1 MKTEDKMRTDEFYY
15 KQPDAEFI
23 SWLNSPMHE
32 SKPENF
38 TKTAPDVGEI
48 SVTGAYTAEVYGE
61 WKEIIAT
68 AVDDL
73 TSFLSSSKMLGNKY
87 PIKITYS
94 ECFGEQDYKISIS
107 ENECSIC
114 ASHPEGARRA
124 VYYLEEELIKHD
136 GPFLTLGD
144 IIRTSKIK
152 KRITRGFFSPT
163 NRPPKYGDEL
173 LDDIDYY
180 PENYLNRLAH
190 NGTNGIW
197 IYTSFSQLIH
207 SPYLPPKD
215 DGCEK
220 RMQKLSGIVERCKR
234 YGIKVYI
241 FAIEPIGFFKDES
254 KGHEDMLGADPIY
267 GFHPMCPRAEKTR
280 AHVIYCLENIFR
292 SIPDLGGFITIP
304 AGERPT
310 TCASVGTYKTCPRC
324 SKYTRGE
331 NLAYSVDLIKEG
343 LRHAGT
349 GAEFISWTYGHRY
362 WDDNDIAEYIR
373 NTPTDIVIMQN
384 FEDRGIDTQLGKP
397 RIAFDYWLSYPGP
410 SDMFTLSADEAKKHG
425 NPAYA
430 KMQVCSSHEIATV
443 PYIPVPGILFDK
455 YKKARE
461 LGVTGI
467 MECWYFGNYP
477 SLMNR
482 ASTELSYID
491 DLSDKTSFLTEL
503 ASRLYGKSRAK
514 QIADAWIAFEEG
526 YRNYP
531 TNIMFSYYGP
541 MHDGVV
547 WDLAPIPVNMSL
559 PRSWQLTDPPDG
571 DRIGECLFN
580 GHTIDEAITL
590 SERMCYAWDR
600 GLDLLPFSEGD
611 EHISCAE
618 AIGIL
623 FRSGKNILEFYKLR
637 NILGTGADDPYA
649 TVDKMEN
656 IVKEEIAHSQRMIE
670 LCSSDPRLGYH
681 SESEGFKFFPDK
693 LRSRINKLEKLFDS
707 DFALIKKRLNDGKS
721 PIGYYYAEGMDH
733 YPLGKCKNSF
743 RWEEIDENRRFGAYV
758 DGDEIKIPIRCLSR
772 DVFTVC
778 FEFSLFHPE
787 SAIVYNPNAG
797 ASRHSEI
804 TSYVTEKGLSLSV
817 EATSHQSVWGD
828 KIKEELSRYRVESRF
843 EDGVAEH
850 VLSVK
855 IPNEKWNR
863 KTAIHLNMRIG
874 GKLWKTDSDPVNTL
888 GKWDI
893 TPGDFG
899 ILLPV

>member
-1 MKTEDKMRTDEFYY
+1 MRTDEFYY
-15 KQPDAEFI
+15 KQPEPEFI
-23 SWLNSPMHE
+23 NWLNSPIHE
-32 SKPENF
+32 SKPESF
-38 TKTAPDVGEI
+38 TKTAPESGEI
-48 SVTGAYTAEVYGE
+48 SVMGAYTAEVYGE

-73 TSFLSSSKMLGNKY
+73 TSFLSSSGISGKRY
-87 PIKITYS
+87 PIRITCS
-94 ECFGEQDYKISIS
+94 EGFGEQDYKISVN
-107 ENECSIC
+107 ENECIIC

-124 VYYLEEELIKHD
+124 VYYLEEEMIKHD
-136 GPFLTLGD
+136 GPFLPIGD
-144 IIRTSKIK
+144 IVRTSRIGR
-152 KRITRGFFSPT
+152 RITRGFFSPT

-197 IYTSFSQLIH
+197 IYTSFAQLIR
-207 SPYLPPKD
+207 SPYISTND

-220 RMQKLSGIVERCKR
+220 RMKKLAGIVERCKR
-234 YGIKVYI
+234 YGIKVYL
-241 FAIEPIGFFKDES
+241 FAIEPIGLTKD
-254 KGHEDMLGADPIY
+254 KLNGLDDMLGADPITGY
-267 GFHPMCPRAEKTR
+267 YPFCARAKKTR
-280 AHVIYCLENIFR
+280 EHVIYCLENIYK
-292 SIPDLGGFITIP
+292 SIPDLAGYITIP
-304 AGERPT
+304 AGERLT
-310 TCASVGTYKTCPRC
+310 TCASVGTFNTCPRC
-324 SKYTRGE
+324 SKYSRGE

-343 LRHAGT
+343 LRRAGT

-362 WDDNDIAEYIR
+362 WETEDIVEYIH

-384 FEDRGIDTQLGKP
+384 FEDAGIDTQLGKP
-397 RIAFDYWLSYPGP
+397 RIAYDYWLSYPGP
-410 SDMFTLSADEAKKHG
+410 SDMFAISAVEARKHG

-443 PYIPVPGILFDK
+443 PYIPAPGILFDK

-491 DLSDKTSFLTEL
+491 DFSDKTSFLIEL
-503 ASRLYGKSRAK
+503 AARLYGKSRAK
-514 QIADAWIAFEEG
+514 QVADAWSAFEEG

-547 WDLAPIPVNMSL
+547 WDLFPIPVNRSL

-580 GHTIDEAITL
+580 GHTLDEAITL
-590 SERMCYAWDR
+590 AERMCEAWSR
-600 GLDLLPFSEGD
+600 GLDLLPLSEGD
-611 EHISCAE
+611 EHIFCAE
-618 AIGIL
+618 AIGLL
-623 FRSGKNILEFYKLR
+623 FGSGKNILEFYKLR
-637 NILGTGADDPYA
+637 NKLGTGADDPYA
-649 TVDKMEN
+649 IVDKMEN
-656 IVKEEIAHSQRMIE
+656 IVREEIANSQRMIE

-681 SESEGFKFFPDK
+681 SESEGFKFFPEK
-693 LRSRINKLEKLFDS
+693 LKSRISKLEKLFEG
-707 DFALIKKRLNDGKS
+707 DFALIRKRLCDGKT
-721 PIGYYYAEGMDH
+721 PIGYYYAEGVDH
-733 YPLGKCKNSF
+733 YPLGKCKDSF
-743 RWEEIDENRRFGAYV
+743 RWEVIDENRSFGAYI
-758 DGDEIKIPIRCLSR
+758 DGDEIKIPIKCLPR
-772 DVFTVC
+772 DVFTVG
-778 FEFSLFHPE
+778 FEFSLFQPE

-797 ASRHSEI
+797 ADRHSEI
-804 TSYVTEKGLSLSV
+804 KSYVTEDGLSLSV
-817 EATSHQSVWGD
+817 EAITHQSFWGD
-828 KIKEELSRYRVESRF
+828 NVKEELSKYRLERQVR
-843 EDGVAEH
+843 DGVAEL

-855 IPNEKWNR
+855 IPHEKWNG
-863 KTAIHLNMRIG
+863 KSAIHLNMNIN
-874 GKLWKTDSDPVNTL
+874 GKRWKTDKDPVNTL

-893 TPGDFG
+893 TPGEFG